1 VWCPS
6 PEYLILWLN
15 VVLDIEVLL
24 QSPVNK
30 LSKQDLTSSVLVNLG
45 KLSLQ
50 IIDGSNPLLQGGLH
64 VLGGELLLVHPPVVP
79 TVQPIKGLVVFEV
92 LTESLQEETE
102 FTELYEVRAVFIGSF
117 GYIFNMMEAPVNC
130 RDGIKELIDRNYI
143 TNSL

>member
-1 VWCPS
+1 MSPS

-50 IIDGSNPLLQGGLH
+50 IIDGSNPLQINSCKQWKTQFTKSYIVFVRDI
-64 VLGGELLLVHPPVVP
+64 VLYNDDSTTIHIMCSSSSGAYQV
-79 TVQPIKGLVVFEV
+79 
-92 LTESLQEETE
+92 
-102 FTELYEVRAVFIGSF
+102 
-117 GYIFNMMEAPVNC
+117 
-130 RDGIKELIDRNYI
+130 
-143 TNSL
+143 